1 MKELTGALIA
11 AQKAITSVGKD
22 AKNSF
27 ANYDYVS
34 AETMITQCRRAL
46 HGAGLVFSR
55 THWDMKSTDFGVTVV
70 SKYIL
75 SHPDSGETMD
85 LVNEMIVPPNQ
96 KQLDKAVLAALTTGL
111 NYSLRDLL
119 LIPRADEPEV
129 DNLPEPEPR
138 KKPVAK
144 EQPKAAPKPT
154 ASGDLPSG
162 DKVLQ
167 AALNLV
173 YGMKPD
179 PVDYEKA
186 LLRHAADKYG
196 REFRSAGDL
205 PDEYVKRV
213 VEAHNVKIS
222 EATAEEK
229 ALFGDS
235 K

>member
-11 AQKAITSVGKD
+11 AQKAIGSVSKD

-55 THWDMKSTDFGVTVV
+55 THWDMKSNDFGVTVI
-70 SKYIL
+70 SKYLL
-75 SHPDSGETMD
+75 SHPETGQSMD
-85 LVNEMIVPPNQ
+85 LMNEMIVPPNQ

-129 DNLPEPEPR
+129 DNLPEPQAR
-138 KKPVAK
+138 PVAK
-144 EQPKAAPKPT
+144 PAAKAEPKAKQ
-154 ASGDLPSG
+154 GDIPCG

-173 YGMKPD
+173 FGMKPD

-196 REFRSAGDL
+196 REFRSSDTL

-229 ALFGDS
+229 ALFGD